1 MSQAFS
7 ARPCLGGDGPLG
19 RLWLGPRYFPLLTG
33 AAALFLFAD
42 APLAGLMA
50 LLLVGSLY
58 LALVPDLMA
67 ALYPFLLMMLLS
79 TRYYEDGTVLLP
91 YSFAA
96 ALPALALLLR
106 LRLCPPLPPRPG
118 RFDRSL
124 LAVSAATALGGAGV
138 IPAREYFA
146 PLGLY
151 YVLGLGLLL
160 LLLYRVFRAEPG
172 RKRTYDLTRRFLALL
187 YAAGLFT
194 AALVADRY
202 RPYLDF
208 FFRELQV
215 IYIPCRNYFANM
227 LLLALPAPFYFLQ
240 ESRIHLLGI
249 ALLAGAALLTG
260 SRSALVFLPVM
271 TVLCAVFCAG
281 LCGASRRWQTGFG
294 LLLGSMALL
303 LTLLAAK
310 TLFLSRMTDGQLFS
324 TEDSRLTFLRLAWQD
339 LLSHPL
345 TGQGL
350 ASMRNRDVFLGV
362 AGSIVWYHNYFAQIL
377 GSMGVVGAA
386 AYGWLLRD
394 RLRLLRR
401 LRGRQQALFL
411 CYLSML
417 LVSLTNP
424 GEFSPLP
431 QAALTVLLFA
441 VAEEAVDAPE

>member
-7 ARPCLGGDGPLG
+7 ARPRLSGGDGPLS
-19 RLWLGPRYFPLLTG
+19 RFWLGPWYFPLLTA
-33 AAALFLFAD
+33 AAALFLLLD
-42 APLAGLMA
+42 APLAGLGA
-50 LLLVGSLY
+50 LLLAGSLY
-58 LALVPDLMA
+58 LAFVPDLMA

-118 RFDRSL
+118 RFDHSL
-124 LAVSAATALGGAGV
+124 LAVSAATALGGAGA
-138 IPAREYFA
+138 IPAQEYFT

-160 LLLYRVFRAEPG
+160 LLLYRLFRAELG
-172 RKRTYDLTRRFLALL
+172 RARPYDLTRRFLALL

-227 LLLALPAPFYFLQ
+227 LLLALPAPFYFLR
-240 ESRIHLLGI
+240 ESRVHLLGI

-260 SRSALVFLPVM
+260 SRSALVFLPVIG
-271 TVLCAVFCAG
+271 VLCAVRCAG
-281 LCGASRRWQTGFG
+281 IRGASRLWRAGFG
-294 LLLGSMALL
+294 LLLGSAALL

-310 TLFLSRMTDGQLFS
+310 TLFLSRATDGQLFS
-324 TEDSRLTFLRLAWQD
+324 PADSRLTFLRLAWED
-339 LLSHPL
+339 FLSHPL

-350 ASMRNRDVFLGV
+350 ANMRNSEVFLGV

-377 GSMGVVGAA
+377 GSMGLVGAA

-401 LRGRQQALFL
+401 LRGRQQALGF

-431 QAALTVLLFA
+431 QAALMVLLFA
-441 VAEEAVDAPE
+441 VAEEAVDAP